1 MRLDE
6 HVRKINILIVGVSTK
21 HTDHLRHDITYVVH
35 LFEARH
41 HVGKFY
47 GNNDIG
53 SHGLRNICRKIV
65 SRTAVYKD
73 HSVRTHRFE
82 KSRDGH
88 GGTKGSINGS
98 AAPVLCL
105 AAYHIRSHT
114 HERYRKVVE
123 RHFVLIPHG
132 KTRYLIVDIE
142 PVRVSR
148 RKRTHE
154 GLLLIFLIVLLAAV
168 KKVGCCLERYCEDIF
183 GVVHLGGIRDI
194 FLIHHIRKQ
203 LVPILIY
210 EYILQFISLVP
221 YSIQTTQQASD
232 TRTADQ
238 VYRDIQFFYEFKG
251 SHLRRSLGSTSGK
264 HKSHCRA
271 PFRRSDTRHLR
282 AHLPEVHA
290 VYGRLR
296 AVHGKVVGIY
306 LIA

>member
-1 MRLDE
+1 MYGYIRSIRLTLGRCAPCGRIFRGRAGSRHPTFNLQKFVLLGLRGIVSSHYHRIHSLGIETQHIEFRDMRLDE

-183 GVVHLGGIRDI
+183 GVVHLG
-194 FLIHHIRKQ
+194 
-203 LVPILIY
+203 
-210 EYILQFISLVP
+210 
-221 YSIQTTQQASD
+221 
-232 TRTADQ
+232 
-238 VYRDIQFFYEFKG
+238 
-251 SHLRRSLGSTSGK
+251 
-264 HKSHCRA
+264 
-271 PFRRSDTRHLR
+271 
-282 AHLPEVHA
+282 
-290 VYGRLR
+290 
-296 AVHGKVVGIY
+296 
-306 LIA
+306 